1 MPFNHFHSI
10 HSQER
15 FGWERPGWFSTKSS
29 IPVEKYDWYGA
40 YDTPLNPNDV
50 YKTNLNLDYTFD
62 YPSIH
67 ENVSRVLII
76 LTKKNQYVENMVQ
89 TSCSKI

>member
-1 MPFNHFHSI
+1 MN
-10 HSQER
+10 SQER

-50 YKTNLNLDYTFD
+50 YKTNLNLDYTFE

-67 ENVSRVLII
+67 ENVSRLLLII
-76 LTKKNQYVENMVQ
+76 YIIHRKAIPIFGIHKPCGRSLGHF
-89 TSCSKI
+89 